1 MEVFRICEEKHS
13 DQLSSSGL
21 ANRWNLIGQNVL
33 YSGSS
38 RSLATL
44 ELIVH
49 RNSIV
54 TKVNYKVLVISIIE
68 NENSILNLSSNDLP
82 ENWRSMSA
90 YSSLQTLGS
99 AWYLKQ
105 DSLVLRVPS
114 SVIPQEYNYIINTEH
129 PDFKKQI
136 QLIKAEDYFW
146 DNRLF

>member
-13 DQLSSSGL
+13 SQLSSSGA
-21 ANRWNLIGQNVL
+21 ANRWNLMGQYVI
-33 YSGSS
+33 YCGTS
-38 RSLATL
+38 RSLAKL

-68 NENSILNLSSNDLP
+68 NKNSIHDLSSNDLP

-90 YSSLQTLGS
+90 FSSLQTLGS

-114 SVIPQEYNYIINTEH
+114 AVIPQENNYIINTEH
-129 PDFKKQI
+129 PDFKSQV
-136 QLIKAEDYFW
+136 QLVKVEDYFW